1 MTRWNE
7 GVFEPY
13 LPAELVL
20 RQAEIG
26 VIVADRQSSVLFANE
41 YVARLLRLPVGASQL
56 TGQPLHTLGFI
67 PDGDLQKAAD
77 LSRQVLSG
85 VSWEGTFTGSR
96 ADGSMVFLRV
106 VAVPLRHPSGDI
118 DGMVLMLSESGRR
131 DAQREQD
138 RLRVLERIGERLAGS
153 LELDA
158 TLRQVAQILVPQ
170 FADHCFIDL
179 FTGEKLIRR
188 AQAHAGGWE
197 PPPGTWARIGEP
209 IYYPSGHFMQ
219 QAMTRLE
226 TIVVPDLHAE
236 YYPAPSEESMSAADQ
251 AGLTSV
257 LASPLYARGELLGV
271 MSLALSRLTDRPDP
285 HYDLSDGDL
294 VGAIASRVA
303 VAIDNAMLFE
313 AERQTALAFQQSL
326 LPQRVPELDGLEVAF
341 RYVPAKPLETQ
352 GQGIQTQ
359 VGGDWYDI
367 IPLAAGRVGLVIG
380 DVEGRGPR
388 AAANMGQLRAA
399 LRAYA
404 QDEKAPADIMRK
416 LDEWVRS
423 TAPAGA
429 GGDPPTVS
437 CIYMIYDA
445 WSRELTFA
453 NAGHAAPLM
462 ASGGTVRPLE
472 VRHKGVLLGVRG
484 RGIRGLPT
492 YKEQTVRLPPGAAL
506 VLYTDGL
513 TDRRT
518 RIDGPGHYTEAE
530 AVAMLRDA
538 VLAAGS
544 GAAGTGAAARAIAG
558 GRDAGPPGTPG
569 GGVASA
575 LALAAENA
583 VPGDIDDDMAILV
596 LRSSPEDL
604 ASAERIFPAEPIMVS
619 EARRLAAA
627 TFASW
632 DMDPDQAD
640 LACLL
645 VSETVTNAVLH
656 ASVTPSP
663 TARRFDLDTDPP
675 AAIPASLSA
684 VPGVSAVPAGLP
696 SAWPTA
702 VAAVAAQAWD
712 NPVAH
717 RAPAHRPREFVLRLR
732 RGAEAVWVEVFDP
745 DLRLPRLRTAR
756 ATDEGGRGL
765 YLVEQL
771 ATRWGSRPTPEGKA
785 VWFEIPLNGRLR
797 LVRRVGGPVEQGEQ
811 HHHDDDDR
819 APVLAVDRQAQ
830 ALAAAGPQ
838 PGDTQAD
845 EHHQDDS
852 AHMPSSRVHGRR
864 YRSSIRLI
872 RDYDNLTD
880 SSRWARRRVRPA
892 GADSRRRA
900 WCGSAAGR
908 ARRACAAGS

>member
-1 MTRWNE
+1 MARWNE
-7 GVFEPY
+7 GVFDSD
-13 LPAELVL
+13 LSAELVL

-26 VIVADRQSSVLFANE
+26 VVVADRQGNVLFANE
-41 YVARLLRLPVGASQL
+41 HVATLLRLPSGAAKIA
-56 TGQPLHTLGFI
+56 GQPLHALGFI
-67 PDGDLQKAAD
+67 PDGDLPKAAQ

-85 VSWEGTFTGSR
+85 MTWEGTFTGSR
-96 ADGSMVFLRV
+96 GDGSLVFLRV
-106 VAVPLRHPSGDI
+106 IAVPLRHPSDDI
-118 DGMVLMLSESGRR
+118 GGMVIMLTEAGRR

-138 RLRVLERIGERLAGS
+138 WVRLLERIGERLAGS
-153 LELDA
+153 LELDT
-158 TLRQVAQILVPQ
+158 TLRHVAQILVPQ

-179 FTGEKLIRR
+179 VSGDKLVRR
-188 AQAHAGGWE
+188 VMTHAGGWE
-197 PPPGTWARIGEP
+197 PAAGTWAGVGEP
-209 IYYPSGHFMQ
+209 ISYPAGHFMQ
-219 QAMTRLE
+219 QAMERLE
-226 TIVVPDLHAE
+226 TVVVPDLHAE
-236 YYPAPSEESMSAADQ
+236 YYPAPSEESMSAAEQ

-257 LASPLYARGELLGV
+257 LASPLCARGELLGV
-271 MSLALSRLTDRPDP
+271 MALALSRLTDRRDP
-285 HYDLSDGDL
+285 HYDLADGDL
-294 VGAIASRVA
+294 IGAIASRVA

-326 LPQRVPELDGLEVAF
+326 LPQEVPELDGLEVAF

-388 AAANMGQLRAA
+388 AAATMGQLRAA

-404 QDEKAPADIMRK
+404 QDEQAPADILRK

-423 TAPAGA
+423 TAPAGI

-462 ASGGTVRPLE
+462 ATGGKVKPLE
-472 VRHKGVLLGVRG
+472 VQYKGVLLGVRG

-492 YKEQTVRLPPGAAL
+492 YKEQTVKLPPGAAL

-518 RIDGPGHYTEAE
+518 RQDGPGHYTEAE

-538 VLAAGS
+538 ILAAASS
-544 GAAGTGAAARAIAG
+544 GAAEGRAGT
-558 GRDAGPPGTPG
+558 
-569 GGVASA
+569 

-596 LRSSPEDL
+596 LHSSPEEL
-604 ASAERIFPAEPIMVS
+604 ASAERTFPAEPIMVS
-619 EARRLAAA
+619 EARRVAAS
-627 TFASW
+627 TFAAW
-632 DMDPDQAD
+632 HMDPDQAD

-645 VSETVTNAVLH
+645 VSEVVTNAVLH
-656 ASVTPSP
+656 AAVTPSP
-663 TARRFDLDTDPP
+663 AGRRFDLDLDPP
-675 AAIPASLSA
+675 SSLPAA
-684 VPGVSAVPAGLP
+684 VPGVPGAAGVPGVAVVPAAAGVP
-696 SAWPTA
+696 TPWPGGVTA
-702 VAAVAAQAWD
+702 VTAQTWD
-712 NPVAH
+712 SPVAH
-717 RAPAHRPREFVLRLR
+717 LAPPQRPREFVLRLR
-732 RGAEAVWVEVFDP
+732 RGAESVWVEVFDP

-785 VWFEIPLNGRLR
+785 VWFELPL
-797 LVRRVGGPVEQGEQ
+797 
-811 HHHDDDDR
+811 D
-819 APVLAVDRQAQ
+819 
-830 ALAAAGPQ
+830 
-838 PGDTQAD
+838 
-845 EHHQDDS
+845 
-852 AHMPSSRVHGRR
+852 
-864 YRSSIRLI
+864 
-872 RDYDNLTD
+872 
-880 SSRWARRRVRPA
+880 
-892 GADSRRRA
+892 
-900 WCGSAAGR
+900 GS
-908 ARRACAAGS
+908 